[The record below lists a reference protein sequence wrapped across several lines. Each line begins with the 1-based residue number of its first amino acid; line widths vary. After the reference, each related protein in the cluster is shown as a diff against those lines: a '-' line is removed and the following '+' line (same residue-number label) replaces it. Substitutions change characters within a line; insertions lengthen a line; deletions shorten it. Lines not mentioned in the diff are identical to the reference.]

1 MSGKTPLYQVI
12 DIKTYSST
20 EWLAENKKKYRSVFE
35 ESEVTYI
42 YCEFSFYNLKYK
54 ESDWNLNLKLLCIDN
69 ENNEISDLNCDRLVS
84 SDENIVY
91 VREGWGTKNSGG
103 FWKSGNYKW
112 QALVNDKVVAERPF
126 YVQNYGAEDENGIR
140 YFHPLFIKFY
150 EGPDANIKVNER
162 KYYSSF
168 NVNFTRYVWIEL
180 SSENHVKNA
189 NYWTCELIFNFR
201 TSNNLLKGSITKL
214 FFVYQQ
220 DQVFSVTVGW
230 GSDKVGTWV
239 KEDYYVDV
247 IFMDK
252 LILSK
257 QFSVS
262 DDYVE
267 ATDMDIIVPSISEKE
282 ELKNLEEFEFED
294 DYESTEEED
303 GTSKIHN
310 PSDMTIEVVMKELD
324 GLIGLS
330 EIKNKIKE
338 YSHYLTFIAL
348 RKNKGL
354 KEKEVINLNAI
365 FKGNPGTGKTTIAR
379 KLGKIYH
386 SLGLLSKGHVYE
398 VDRSDLVAEFIGQTA
413 PKTKAALK
421 KAKGGILFIDE
432 AYSLARKDDD
442 AKDFGKEAIEMLLK
456 ELSDN
461 EDIAIICAGYPA
473 EMDNFLESNPGLK
486 SRFNMFYD
494 FPDYVPQELL
504 QIAHYASEKRGIKL
518 NPQASELLYKKLVE
532 AYRERDKFFG
542 NARLVNS
549 LVDECKMNLGLRV
562 MNTPF
567 PEKLTPDELSLIL
580 PDDIEKLSFKKKP
593 ISADIP
599 IDEEL
604 LKESVSKIKRMIGLE
619 TVKEDIDELIKL
631 VRFYNETGRDVRQS
645 FSLHTVFTGNPGTGK
660 TTVARILAQ
669 IYKALGILER
679 GHLIECDRQ
688 SLVGG
693 YVGQTAIKT
702 AEIIDRAM
710 GGVLFIDEAY
720 SLTEGGQS
728 DFGKEAIEILLKRM
742 EDRRGDFIVIAAGYT
757 DNMKRFIESNPGL
770 KSRFDRTFH
779 FEDFNTNELFEI
791 ASNQLAE
798 NNLSSD
804 ETAKNELQ
812 NILSEMYKSRDKY
825 FGNGR
830 AVRKLVEEIVRHQHL
845 RMSEIPAEKRTPE
858 IISTLTN
865 VDLKSIN
872 LKEII
877 QKTQTVGIGFK
888 QKS

>member
-1 MSGKTPLYQVI
+1 MSENKALYQAI
-12 DIKTYSST
+12 DLKIYAST
-20 EWLAENKKKYRSVFE
+20 EWLADNKKKYRTVFE
-35 ESEVTYI
+35 VEECTYV
-42 YCEFSFYNLKYK
+42 YCEFSFYNLKFK
-54 ESDWNLNLKLLCIDN
+54 ELDWNLNLRIVCIDN
-69 ENNEISDLNCDRLVS
+69 ETNELCNLNCDRIVS
-84 SDENIVY
+84 LEDNIIY
-91 VREGWGTKNSGG
+91 VREGWGTKNKGS
-103 FWKSGNYKW
+103 FWKPGIYKW
-112 QALVNDKVVAERPF
+112 QAFIEGKLIIEKPFYIQSFGKVNDIGEP
-126 YVQNYGAEDENGIR
+126 
-140 YFHPLFIKFY
+140 YFKMESLKLY
-150 EGPDANIKVNER
+150 EGPDANVKINDR
-162 KYYSSF
+162 TYYSVF
-168 NVNFTRYVWIEL
+168 NYNYTRYVWAEL
-180 SSENHVKNA
+180 NAKNLIKDV
-189 NYWTCELIFNFR
+189 NYWACELTFNFR
-201 TSNNLLKGSITKL
+201 TSNHLLKGSITKL
-214 FFVYQQ
+214 FFVYPQ
-220 DQVFSVTVGW
+220 DNEFSVTIGW
-230 GSDKVGTWV
+230 GSDKVGTWG
-239 KEDYYVDV
+239 KDDYIIDV
-247 IFMDK
+247 LFMDQLLVTK
-252 LILSK
+252 V
-257 QFSVS
+257 FTVG

-267 ATDMDIIVPSISEKE
+267 ATAEDFLLPASFG
-282 ELKNLEEFEFED
+282 EFEMET
-294 DYESTEEED
+294 TEETGFDED
-303 GTSKIHN
+303 LESDSDDAGKIHHTN
-310 PSDMTIEVVMKELD
+310 ETVEVIMKELE

-330 EIKNKIKE
+330 DIKNKIKE
-338 YSHYLTFIAL
+338 YSNYLGFISL
-348 RKNKGL
+348 RKDRGL
-354 KEKEVINLNAI
+354 KEKEKISLHAI
-365 FKGNPGTGKTTIAR
+365 FRGNPGTGKTTVAR

-398 VDRSDLVAEFIGQTA
+398 VDRGDLVAEFIGQTA

-442 AKDFGKEAIEMLLK
+442 AKDFGKEVIEILLK

-486 SRFNMFYD
+486 SRFNMSYD
-494 FPDYVPQELL
+494 FPDYLPQELIK
-504 QIAHYASEKRGIKL
+504 IADYACERRGIKL
-518 NPQASELLYKKLVE
+518 SEKASELLYKKLVE

-549 LVDECKMNLGLRV
+549 LIDEAKMNLGLRV
-562 MNTPF
+562 MNTQF
-567 PEKLTPDELSLIL
+567 PEKLTPDELSLIM
-580 PDDIEKLSFKKKP
+580 PEDIEKLSFKKKHP
-593 ISADIP
+593 TADIP

-604 LKESVSKIKRMIGLE
+604 LKESVGKIKRMIGLE
-619 TVKEDIDELIKL
+619 TVKEDIDDLVKL
-631 VRFYNETGRDVRQS
+631 VRFYNETGKDVRQS

-728 DFGKEAIEILLKRM
+728 DFGKEAIEIILKRM

-779 FEDFNTNELFEI
+779 FEDFKASELLEI
-791 ASNQLAE
+791 ANNQIAE
-798 NNLSSD
+798 NNLKPD
-804 ETAKNELQ
+804 EGAEIELKRVME
-812 NILSEMYKSRDKY
+812 LMYNSRDKF

-830 AVRKLVEEIVRHQHL
+830 AVRKLVEEIVRNQHL
-845 RMSEIPAEKRTPE
+845 RMSEIAASKRTME
-858 IISTLTN
+858 LISSLT
-865 VDLKSIN
+865 VEDIKEIN

-877 QKTQTVGIGFK
+877 QKTKNTGIGF
-888 QKS
+888 QQNS